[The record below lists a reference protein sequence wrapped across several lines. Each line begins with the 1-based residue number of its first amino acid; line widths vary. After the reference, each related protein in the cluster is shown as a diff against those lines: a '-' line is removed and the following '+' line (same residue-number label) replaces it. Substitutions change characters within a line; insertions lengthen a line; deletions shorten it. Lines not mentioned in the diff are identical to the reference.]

1 LPLHAE
7 PIKTRRNL
15 PRMGEG
21 NKEGTS
27 LRGRKTYKLEK
38 PAEASLS

>member
-1 LPLHAE
+1 MME
-7 PIKTRRNL
+7 
-15 PRMGEG
+15 E

-38 PAEASLS
+38 PAVEFLLNFETSR